1 MTHLRTM
8 MVEELVRRNYSE
20 STRECYIRAVEEFAV
35 YFKCP
40 PDRLGLE
47 HIRIFQAHLF
57 TDRKLSPNTVNQHLA
72 ALRFFFVK
80 TLRRHWNTVDTP
92 YPKREKRLPKVLSP
106 DDVALLIDSAIL
118 PFHRMILM
126 TLYATGVRRAE
137 LAHLRVSD
145 IDSKRMVVRI
155 QGGKG
160 LKDREVI
167 LSTVLLE
174 ALREHW
180 KRYQPKEWL
189 FPGGKWHTSSKPI
202 TPKVAWQAC
211 QQAAK
216 RCGLERKVHPHVLRH
231 AFATHLLD
239 ADTDLRTI
247 QLLLGHSSLE
257 QTARYLHV
265 SKRHLSAAVSPLDSL
280 TFSNKTPNLET
291 PARI

>member
-8 MVEELVRRNYSE
+8 MVEELVRRNYSDA
-20 STRECYIRAVEEFAV
+20 TRECYVRAVKEFAQ
-35 YFKCP
+35 FFNCS
-40 PDRLGLE
+40 PDKLGLE

-80 TLRRHWNTVDTP
+80 TLHRPWNTAETP
-92 YPKREKRLPKVLSP
+92 YPRRVKSLPSVLSP
-106 DDVALLIDSAIL
+106 DEVTLLIDSAIT
-118 PFHRMILM
+118 PFHRMELM

-137 LAHLRVSD
+137 LARLRVND
-145 IDSKRMVVRI
+145 IDSKRMVVRVR
-155 QGGKG
+155 GKG
-160 LKDREVI
+160 LKDREVM
-167 LSTVLLE
+167 LSPVLLA

-180 KRYQPKEWL
+180 RRHRPKEWL
-189 FPGGKWHTSSKPI
+189 FPGGSRHHLNHPI
-202 TPKVAWQAC
+202 TPKAVYHAC
-211 QQAAK
+211 RCAA
-216 RCGLERKVHPHVLRH
+216 RRAGLEKKVHPHVLRH

-247 QLLLGHSSLE
+247 QMLLGHSSLE

-265 SKRHLSAAVSPLDSL
+265 SKRHLSAAVSPLDAL
-280 TFSNKTPNLET
+280 TLSSKRRDPET

>member
-1 MTHLRTM
+1 MTHLRTVM
-8 MVEELVRRNYSE
+8 TEELVRRNYSE
-20 STRECYIRAVEEFAV
+20 STRECYIRTIKEFALH
-35 YFKCP
+35 FNCS
-40 PDRLGLE
+40 PDKLGLE

-57 TDRKLSPNTVNQHLA
+57 SDRKLSPNTVNQRLA

-80 TLRRHWNTVDTP
+80 TLHRPWNTAETP
-92 YPKREKRLPKVLSP
+92 YPKRVIRLPKVLSP
-106 DDVALLIDSAIL
+106 EEVGLLIDSAII

-137 LAHLRVSD
+137 LANLRVSD

-160 LKDREVI
+160 LKDREVM
-167 LSTVLLE
+167 LSKVLIE

-180 KRYQPKEWL
+180 LRYQPKEWL
-189 FPGGKWHTSSKPI
+189 FPGGNNHTYSKPI
-202 TPKVAWQAC
+202 TTKVAWQAC
-211 QQAAK
+211 RQAAK
-216 RCGLERKVHPHVLRH
+216 RCGLEKKVHPHVLRH
-231 AFATHLLD
+231 CFATHLLD
-239 ADTDLRTI
+239 DGTDLRTI

-280 TFSNKTPNLET
+280 SLSNKKTHPEV
-291 PARI
+291 

>member
-1 MTHLRTM
+1 
-8 MVEELVRRNYSE
+8 
-20 STRECYIRAVEEFAV
+20 
-35 YFKCP
+35 
-40 PDRLGLE
+40 LGLE

-57 TDRKLSPNTVNQHLA
+57 SDRKLSPNTVNQRLA

-80 TLRRHWNTVDTP
+80 TLHRPWNTAETP
-92 YPKREKRLPKVLSP
+92 YPKRVIRLPKVLSP
-106 DDVALLIDSAIL
+106 EEVGLLIDSAII
-118 PFHRMILM
+118 PFHRVILM

-137 LAHLRVSD
+137 LAQLRVSD

-160 LKDREVI
+160 LKEREVM
-167 LSTVLLE
+167 LSNVLLE

-180 KRYQPKEWL
+180 RRHKPKEWL
-189 FPGGKWHTSSKPI
+189 FPGGNRHTSSNPI

-216 RCGLERKVHPHVLRH
+216 RCGMEKKVHPHVLRH

-265 SKRHLSAAVSPLDSL
+265 SKRHLSAAVSPLDAL
-280 TFSNKTPNLET
+280 TLSNK
-291 PARI
+291 RINPDV

>member
-1 MTHLRTM
+1 MT
-8 MVEELVRRNYSE
+8 EELVRRNYSE
-20 STRECYIRAVEEFAV
+20 STRECYIRTIKEFALH
-35 YFKCP
+35 FKCS
-40 PDRLGLE
+40 PDKLGLE
-47 HIRIFQAHLF
+47 HIRIYQAHLF
-57 TDRKLSPNTVNQHLA
+57 SDRKLSPNTVNQRLA

-80 TLRRHWNTVDTP
+80 TLLRPWNTAQTP
-92 YPKREKRLPKVLSP
+92 YPKRVISLPKILSP
-106 DDVALLIDSAIL
+106 EEVGLLIDSAII

-137 LAHLRVSD
+137 LANLRVRD

-160 LKDREVI
+160 LKDREVM
-167 LSTVLLE
+167 LSKVLIE

-180 KRYQPKEWL
+180 LRYQPKEWL
-189 FPGGKWHTSSKPI
+189 FPGGKWHTASNPI
-202 TPKVAWQAC
+202 TSKVAWQAC

-216 RCGLERKVHPHVLRH
+216 RCGLEKKVHPHVLRH
-231 AFATHLLD
+231 CFATHLLD

-265 SKRHLSAAVSPLDSL
+265 SKRHLSAAVSPLDTL
-280 TFSNKTPNLET
+280 TLSNK
-291 PARI
+291 RIHPDT

>member
-1 MTHLRTM
+1 

-20 STRECYIRAVEEFAV
+20 ATRECYIRAVKEFAN

-57 TDRKLSPNTVNQHLA
+57 ADRKLAPNTVNQHLA

-80 TLRRHWNTVDTP
+80 TLRRSWNTADTP

-106 DDVALLIDSAIL
+106 DEIALLIDSAAI
-118 PFHRMILM
+118 PFHRIILM

-137 LAHLRVSD
+137 LARLRVSD
-145 IDSKRMVVRI
+145 IDNNRMVVRI

-167 LSTVLLE
+167 LSKVLLE
-174 ALREHW
+174 TLREHW

-189 FPGGKWHTSSKPI
+189 FPGGVNHNSDRPI
-202 TPKVAWQAC
+202 TPRAVYHAC
-211 QQAAK
+211 RLAAK
-216 RCGLERKVHPHVLRH
+216 RCGLEKKVHPHVLRH

-247 QLLLGHSSLE
+247 QVLLGHSNLE

-265 SKRHLSAAVSPLDSL
+265 SKRHLSTAISPLDSL
-280 TFSNKTPNLET
+280 TSSNKIISPDT

>member
-1 MTHLRTM
+1 M

-40 PDRLGLE
+40 PDKLGLE
-47 HIRIFQAHLF
+47 HIRIYQAHLF
-57 TDRKLSPNTVNQHLA
+57 SDKKLSPNTVNQRLA

-80 TLRRHWNTVDTP
+80 TLHRPWNTAETP
-92 YPKREKRLPKVLSP
+92 YPKRGIRLPKILSP
-106 DDVALLIDSAIL
+106 EEVGLLIESAIL
-118 PFHRMILM
+118 PFHRVMLM

-137 LAHLRVSD
+137 LANLRVSD
-145 IDSKRMVVRI
+145 IDSKRMVIRI

-160 LKDREVI
+160 LKDREVM
-167 LSTVLLE
+167 LSKVLLE

-180 KRYQPKEWL
+180 QRHRPKEWL
-189 FPGGKWHTSSKPI
+189 FPGGNNHKSSNPI

-216 RCGLERKVHPHVLRH
+216 RCGLGKKVHPHVLRH
-231 AFATHLLD
+231 TFATHLLD

-247 QLLLGHSSLE
+247 QVLLGHSNLE

-265 SKRHLSAAVSPLDSL
+265 SKRHLSAAISPLDSL
-280 TFSNKTPNLET
+280 TSSNKTINPDT

>member
-1 MTHLRTM
+1 
-8 MVEELVRRNYSE
+8 
-20 STRECYIRAVEEFAV
+20 
-35 YFKCP
+35 
-40 PDRLGLE
+40 
-47 HIRIFQAHLF
+47 
-57 TDRKLSPNTVNQHLA
+57 
-72 ALRFFFVK
+72 
-80 TLRRHWNTVDTP
+80 
-92 YPKREKRLPKVLSP
+92 VLSP
-106 DDVALLIDSAIL
+106 DEVALLIDSAVIS
-118 PFHRMILM
+118 FHRIILM

-137 LAHLRVSD
+137 LARLRVSD

-167 LSTVLLE
+167 LSKVLLE

-189 FPGGKWHTSSKPI
+189 FPGGVKHNSDRPI
-202 TPKVAWQAC
+202 TPRAVYHAC
-211 QQAAK
+211 RLAAK
-216 RCGLERKVHPHVLRH
+216 RCGLGKKVHPHVLRH

-247 QLLLGHSSLE
+247 QVLLGHSNLE

-265 SKRHLSAAVSPLDSL
+265 SKRHLSAAISPLDSL
-280 TFSNKTPNLET
+280 TSSNKTINPDT